1 MRARQRKLL
10 SNAAPWRFPKTS
22 NRRCLTYLTITLD
35 PASVTAAQALLTQWA
50 AIAAAPADT
59 RAQLN
64 RMEALL
70 ASLATATTA
79 IQTGETKIMASIDDL
94 TTAVAAETTL
104 EGSIITLLDGVQAQL
119 VAAGLDATKV
129 NAVFDKVTA
138 NNTALQAAITANTPV
153 APAPPAPPAA
163 PGS

>member
-1 MRARQRKLL
+1 ME
-10 SNAAPWRFPKTS
+10 
-22 NRRCLTYLTITLD
+22 
-35 PASVTAAQALLTQWA
+35 
-50 AIAAAPADT
+50 
-59 RAQLN
+59 AQLA
-64 RMEALL
+64 RLE
-70 ASLATATTA
+70 TATTA
-79 IQTGETKIMASIDDL
+79 LQTGETKIMASIDDL